1 MSKTSQFKKD
11 CNDDSNYVAQIGTTK
26 TAKIKKMCYL
36 VVHRHRVTALT
47 SNITPF
53 GFFRYFK

>member
-26 TAKIKKMCYL
+26 TAKIKKIML
-36 VVHRHRVTALT
+36 LSST
-47 SNITPF
+47 SP
-53 GFFRYFK
+53 